1 MAIQVAEKG
10 QMQGK
15 PNRGK
20 GRWHPQGLQQD
31 RPCHFGQDRGAWP
44 GTTRMGWHLCPTK
57 SCRGLPGPGQ
67 MCQMKMAWNDK
78 DHMLH

>member
-20 GRWHPQGLQQD
+20 GSWHPQGLQQD

-44 GTTRMGWHLCPTK
+44 GTTRMGLAPLSHEELQ
-57 SCRGLPGPGQ
+57 GL
-67 MCQMKMAWNDK
+67 ARTRTNV
-78 DHMLH
+78 